1 MRLTKFL
8 VSILLVFGMAS
19 GWAYAVSAQETTPVA
34 VNTLTVFTAYPS
46 QEIGIGESVT
56 IPLKLEVTTE
66 PQTVQLSM
74 KEIPEGWTATFRGG
88 GKIINSVY
96 VQPGNQASVDLRLEQ
111 PADAPS
117 GKHHFVVLASGEDL
131 KAELSL
137 DLIIR
142 EKLPPKLTFSTELP
156 ELQGTPSG
164 TFRYT
169 VTLKNEGDED
179 LNVSLQAQSPAS
191 MLVRFKLSGQEVTSL
206 PLSAGESKSLSIEAQ
221 PLQELTAGKYPITIQ
236 AQSGETQASLNLTA
250 RVTGQASLSITTP
263 DGRLSGQ
270 ANAGKDSPL
279 KIVLTNTGT
288 DAARGVKLSS
298 SEPSG
303 WSVSLNPKEIPEIP
317 AGQQVE
323 VVATIRPAEKAL
335 AGDYVITIRANSAD
349 GNNKSAEFRITV
361 LTSTLWGV
369 VGVAL
374 IAVAVVVVAVAVSRF
389 GRR

>member
-1 MRLTKFL
+1 MRFTKFL
-8 VSILLVFGMAS
+8 ISISLVLALVF
-19 GWAYAVSAQETTPVA
+19 GWAYAVFAQESTPA
-34 VNTLTVFTAYPS
+34 PVNTLTIFTAYPS
-46 QEIGIGESVT
+46 QEIGIGESAS
-56 IPLKLEVTTE
+56 IPLKLEVTGQ

-74 KEIPEGWTATFRGG
+74 KEVPEGWVATFRGG
-88 GKIINSVY
+88 GKIVNAVY
-96 VQPGNQASVDLRLEQ
+96 VEPDNQASVDLRLEQ
-111 PADAPS
+111 PANAPS
-117 GKHHFVVLASGEDL
+117 GKHHFVVLASGENL

-250 RVTGQASLSITTP
+250 RVTGQASISITTP

-270 ANAGKDSPL
+270 ANAGKDTPL
-279 KIVLTNTGT
+279 KIVVTNTGT
-288 DAARGVKLSS
+288 DAARGVKLTST
-298 SEPSG
+298 EPSG
-303 WSVSLNPKEIPEIP
+303 WSVTLNPKEIAEIP
-317 AGQQVE
+317 AGQQAE

-335 AGDYVITIRANSAD
+335 AGDYVITIRASSAD